1 MEKILINSRSQRFSI
16 NSISSSNM
24 SNRYSS
30 ISFNRCFYFVGFVFQ
45 NVAHLQYQTSYN
57 TLNNILT
64 FIILLLLSRSIN
76 AATWNRNSPCKQ
88 TVKHA
93 NSRDAWYKQH
103 GLAWSWLDKLATLVS
118 KNGITFETANFP
130 NIHNHVYI
138 YPNSCKLDNSSSI
151 RKKSKNHEPTLATHI
166 PSPPPTRVYLWPRAY
181 PLKSTTSSPIP
192 CPRRVPTL
200 YPTIPLPC
208 IVRWTR

>member
-1 MEKILINSRSQRFSI
+1 MQKILINSRSQRFSI

-57 TLNNILT
+57 ILT

-76 AATWNRNSPCKQ
+76 AATWNQNSPCKQ

-130 NIHNHVYI
+130 NIHNHIYM